1 MSSFY
6 DDLTNYF
13 NRLVDESAKKD
24 QALLNEIKK
33 RSNKGAE
40 SKPDPNTNQSGGGT
54 VKTIVIGACGAVLG
68 AYLIKELKLF
78 KLL

>member
-6 DDLTNYF
+6 DDVTNYF
-13 NRLVDESAKKD
+13 DHLFDESAKKD
-24 QALLNEIKK
+24 QALFDEIKK
-33 RSNKGAE
+33 RSKSAE
-40 SKPDPNTNQSGGGT
+40 SKPEQQTNQSGT
-54 VKTIVIGACGAVLG
+54 LKTIVIGACGAVLG